1 MLKRFTLFFLLLLS
15 SSFFFQLSA
24 QELPPRPDKYTPVN
38 DPTNTLTSEEIRTI
52 SDSLIAFEKRTTTQ
66 IVVVVVNQLNGYT
79 VEDYANKLYNSWGI
93 GQADGQNNGALLLVA
108 LVERKVRIEVG
119 YGLEA
124 KITDAAAANI
134 ISEKITPRFKENK
147 YFDGIRDGVFAMVAR
162 AEGGNFNRTLLD
174 APVLEQFWIRA
185 LLAFLIFAF
194 IFGREKDW
202 ASLVTHTIGALLLL
216 GFTDMLFWE
225 AMGFEPQNHS
235 AAAIIGSFFA
245 WGIWLPALGYLA
257 ASKSTGR
264 YRPISPVS
272 TIIYMGVAFSVYH
285 IAGLAF
291 LEAIGYT
298 IFSAGFFA
306 LWAWNYAQ
314 LTDPKKL
321 SPAPTASNTLATE
334 APADIATE
342 VVTDAAKADN
352 TKKPPVLLPPSS
364 MSSEMSFYAFM
375 LYIIATIIIY
385 IPDALGLTFMSHPIT
400 HLLFAI
406 LIAMLITSA
415 LAAATPKKSTKKAA
429 AKSTKKGK
437 TYGSKHDN
445 YSDYSD
451 YKDYSDYSDSYSD
464 SKSSYSDYSD
474 SYSDSSWGG
483 GSSGGGGASGSW

>member
-1 MLKRFTLFFLLLLS
+1 MLRRFTLFFLLLLS

-24 QELPPRPDKYTPVN
+24 QELPPRPAKYTPVN
-38 DPTNTLTSEEIRTI
+38 VPTNTLTSEEIALI

-79 VEDYANKLYNSWGI
+79 IEDYANKLYNAWGI
-93 GQADGQNNGALLLVA
+93 GQGKDQNNGALLLVA
-108 LVERKVRIEVG
+108 LVERKIRIEVG

-134 ISEKITPRFKENK
+134 IAEKITPSFKENK

-162 AEGGNFNRTLLD
+162 AEGGDFNRTLLN

-185 LLAFLIFAF
+185 LLAVLIFAL
-194 IFGREKDW
+194 IFSREKDW
-202 ASLVTHTIGALLLL
+202 ASLATHTVGALLLL
-216 GFTDMLFWE
+216 GCTDKLFWE
-225 AMGFEPQNHS
+225 AIGFEPQTHG
-235 AAAIIGSFFA
+235 AAAVIGSFFA
-245 WGIWLPALGYLA
+245 FGFWLPALGYLA

-306 LWAWNYAQ
+306 LWAWNYAKM
-314 LTDPKKL
+314 TDPKKL
-321 SPAPTASNTLATE
+321 SPAAEQPTLTKLA
-334 APADIATE
+334 AA
-342 VVTDAAKADN
+342 AAKADSSK
-352 TKKPPVLLPPSS
+352 TPSVLLPPSS
-364 MSSEMSFYAFM
+364 MSSEMSFYAFL

-437 TYGSKHDN
+437 TYGSKRDN

-483 GSSGGGGASGSW
+483 GSSGGGGASGGW